1 MKHEFLLKKDVV
13 GASGWYIYCM
23 LIKYQKDITSFG
35 YINED
40 NTIDECERNSGSKKK
55 IQLETRLEV

>member
-1 MKHEFLLKKDVV
+1 MTDYMKETYGLNVLTWFDK
-13 GASGWYIYCM
+13 GITY
-23 LIKYQKDITSFG
+23 KYQKYIQSFG

-55 IQLETRLEV
+55 IQLEIRLEV

>member
-1 MKHEFLLKKDVV
+1 MKETYGLNVLTWFDK
-13 GASGWYIYCM
+13 GITY
-23 LIKYQKDITSFG
+23 KYQKDITSFG

-55 IQLETRLEV
+55 IQLETRF